1 MSVVLQSDDSVF
13 EELRNSA
20 SNLNI
25 EEINDLQE
33 LKDNSLSIKEI
44 KRGSLI
50 IIFTVKNDQ
59 TLVKNLER
67 VFNCVF
73 KREKI
78 NEVLSNPN
86 CASLTVSGYIFD
98 PQDYYLDYSELSL
111 FISFNLNA
119 MREFFFIEFI
129 TLLFL
134 HLILQTLIFLHSCQ
148 KVFKGKGPINQICF
162 LSLKLHYCVYMTS
175 LFL

>member
-25 EEINDLQE
+25 EEINDLPE

-134 HLILQTLIFLHSCQ
+134 HLILQTLIFCIRVKKCLKERDQSTKYAFCL
-148 KVFKGKGPINQICF
+148 
-162 LSLKLHYCVYMTS
+162 LSYIIVYI
-175 LFL
+175 

>member
-25 EEINDLQE
+25 EEINDLPE

-59 TLVKNLER
+59 TLVKKSRKSIQLR
-67 VFNCVF
+67 F
-73 KREKI
+73 
-78 NEVLSNPN
+78 
-86 CASLTVSGYIFD
+86 
-98 PQDYYLDYSELSL
+98 
-111 FISFNLNA
+111 
-119 MREFFFIEFI
+119 
-129 TLLFL
+129 
-134 HLILQTLIFLHSCQ
+134 
-148 KVFKGKGPINQICF
+148 
-162 LSLKLHYCVYMTS
+162 
-175 LFL
+175 